1 MNKLITTSAI
11 TALAVLGLTACGGSE
26 KESAEVS
33 EVTKVVTVTRV
44 IDGNV
49 GSIAPTAS
57 KSAPDPVAPVT
68 SESAPEPAAPVTSES
83 APEQATPEQAAAD
96 QSGSVVLPGLSFPEL
111 SLPPVSMPDFS
122 RLADLNF
129 PSSADVSVGC
139 SGTKALVTVEVSG
152 GSGALS
158 VTASRMSLVGTISTV
173 DLAAGTT
180 PGLFEGMVAGWFDSV
195 TVVVTDG
202 LGRTATQTI
211 TFDLVGC

>member
-57 KSAPDPVAPVT
+57 KSAPEPAAPVT
-68 SESAPEPAAPVTSES
+68 SESAPEPAAP
-83 APEQATPEQAAAD
+83 EQAAPEQAAAD

-111 SLPPVSMPDFS
+111 SLPPVSVPDFS
-122 RLADLNF
+122 GLANLNF
-129 PSSADVSVGC
+129 PSIADVSVGC

-202 LGRTATQTI
+202 LGRTATQTV

>member
-57 KSAPDPVAPVT
+57 KSAP
-68 SESAPEPAAPVTSES
+68 EPAAPVTSES
-83 APEQATPEQAAAD
+83 APEPTAPATSESAPEQAAAD

-111 SLPPVSMPDFS
+111 SLPPVSVPDFS
-122 RLADLNF
+122 GLANLNF
-129 PSSADVSVGC
+129 PSIADVSVGC

-180 PGLFEGMVAGWFDSV
+180 PGLFEGLVAGWFDSV

-202 LGRTATQTI
+202 LGRTATQTV